1 MNLNNIMHFST
12 KAEYGLRA
20 IVNLADAYP
29 QIKSLTDVSKKEK
42 ISLKYLERLMGEMRR
57 KKLITSHKGKLGGY
71 VLARAPKDINAGEI
85 IEALEGPIEF
95 MQCESSHCTSKNCR
109 PKKVWL
115 ALGKQIRETLKNITL
130 EDLIK

>member
-1 MNLNNIMHFST
+1 MKFST

-29 QIKSLTDVSKKEK
+29 EIKSLNDVSKEEK
-42 ISLKYLERLMGEMRR
+42 ISLKYLERLMGDMR
-57 KKLITSHKGKLGGY
+57 KKNLVVSQKGKMGGY
-71 VLARAPKDINAGEI
+71 VLAREPKDINAGEI
-85 IEALEGPIEF
+85 VEALEGPIEF
-95 MQCESSHCTSKNCR
+95 MQCESSQCTSKNCR

-115 ALGKQIRETLKNITL
+115 TLGRQIRETLKSITL